1 MPSQTRRGGV
11 TPPLKVTGGKAVV
24 ESLKREGVEFILSI
38 PGVQTMSVFDALYGE
53 ETPRLLTVRHEQS
66 TIYMADGYA
75 RVTGKPG
82 VGLVVPGPGVQNA
95 LAALG
100 TAYAC
105 SSPVLLIA
113 GQVESKD
120 LGRDAGAL
128 HEVNDQ
134 LDMVRP
140 VTKWCRR
147 VSGVGEIP
155 GAIHEAMRQMKS
167 GRPRP
172 TEVEIPWDVLRN
184 TGEAE
189 FFSPEN
195 VLRAE
200 PERESVRL
208 AADLL
213 ARAEKPLIWA
223 GGGAILSDCS
233 TELTDLAEVL
243 GAPVAMSAEG
253 KGAISDDHPLSL
265 GGGYYGFGA
274 VRWATPEADV
284 VLAVGTRFTWQ
295 QTRPG
300 TALNPPQKMIHLDA
314 DPSMIGKNYPA
325 EVSLVGDA
333 RAGLKALLREVR
345 KKKPAPGRWPSP
357 ELDRF
362 RANHHAWLEEK
373 APLQYGIIRTLR
385 KTLPDDA
392 VLVAGV
398 TNIGYW
404 ANIAYPVRRPRTFIT
419 SSYFATLGYGFPTA
433 LGAKL
438 AAPDKPVVC
447 VAGDG
452 GFLYACAELA
462 TAVRYGINLV
472 TIVFND
478 GAFGSTKSDQLV
490 NFGGR
495 VVGTELNNPDFAGL
509 AELFG
514 ARGMKARPEDLGK
527 ALEEALDAGRP
538 VVIEVSLPTL
548 IAPFQIPSQ
557 EVEPRGKKA
566 KA

>member
-1 MPSQTRRGGV
+1 MPNPKSGRGA
-11 TPPLKVTGGKAVV
+11 PPPPRITGGKALV
-24 ESLKREGVEFILSI
+24 ESLKREGVEFIFSI

-53 ETPRLLTVRHEQS
+53 KTPRLLTVRHEQS
-66 TIYMADGYA
+66 TIYMADGYT
-75 RVTGKPG
+75 RVTGKPA

-95 LAALG
+95 LAAMG

-105 SSPVLLIA
+105 SSPVLLVA
-113 GQVESKD
+113 GQVESGD

-140 VTKWCRR
+140 VTKWCKR

-155 GAIHEAMRQMKS
+155 GAIHEAMRQMRS

-184 TGEAE
+184 PGEAE
-189 FFSPEN
+189 FLLPES
-195 VLRAE
+195 VPRAE
-200 PERESVRL
+200 PERESVRR
-208 AADLL
+208 AAELL
-213 ARAEKPLIWA
+213 AGAGKPLIWA

-233 TELTDLAEVL
+233 AELTLLAEAL

-300 TALNPPQKMIHLDA
+300 TALNHPQKMIHLDA

-325 EVSLVGDA
+325 EVGLAGDA
-333 RAGLKALLREVR
+333 RTGLKALLEEIR
-345 KKKPAPGRWPSP
+345 KKNPTRERWPSA

-362 RANHHAWLEEK
+362 RANHTAWLEEK
-373 APLQYGIIRTLR
+373 APLQCGIIRTLR
-385 KTLPDDA
+385 ETLPDEA
-392 VLVAGV
+392 ILVAGV

-404 ANIAYPVRRPRTFIT
+404 ANLAYPVKRPRTFIT

-438 AAPDKPVVC
+438 AAPDRPVVC

-452 GFLYACAELA
+452 GFLYACTELA

-478 GAFGSTKSDQLV
+478 QAFGSTKSDQLV
-490 NFGGR
+490 NYGGR
-495 VVGTELNNPDFAGL
+495 VVGTELNNPDFAAL

-514 ARGMKARPEDLGK
+514 AKGMKARPEDLGK
-527 ALEEALDAGRP
+527 ALKEALDAARP
-538 VVIEVSLPTL
+538 AVIEVRLPTL
-548 IAPFQIPSQ
+548 IAPFQIPSSGF
-557 EVEPRGKKA
+557 EPGGKKA
-566 KA
+566 GA